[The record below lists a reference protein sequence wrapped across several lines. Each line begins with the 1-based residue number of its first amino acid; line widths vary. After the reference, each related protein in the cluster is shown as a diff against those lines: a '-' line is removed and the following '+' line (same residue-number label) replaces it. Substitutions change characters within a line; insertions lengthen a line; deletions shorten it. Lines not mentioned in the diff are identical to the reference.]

1 MAALDTLRVAY
12 GDLAEVVTGLL
23 DDDGW
28 RPTGCAGWCV
38 RDLVQHH
45 LLDGQRA
52 LVALGTPAGRP
63 PDVDAVSYWA
73 PWQPGTDDAA
83 LHRRQ
88 VRIMSGVWSRL
99 EGLGRIYDAT
109 LRAVLVLG
117 ARAHPAADRA
127 APAAVVAT
135 QGHARTVED
144 LLTTLA
150 VEAAVHHLDL
160 VARLDA
166 PGPAAAPLGAVRA
179 TLEGLLGAP
188 GRSGWSDERWALV
201 GTGRAEPTAA
211 ELAELGPAAGRLPL
225 FG

>member
-1 MAALDTLRVAY
+1 VTAPLETLRVAY
-12 GDLAEVVTGLL
+12 QDLTRLVTGLT

-52 LVALGTPAGRP
+52 LVALATPAGRAA
-63 PDVDAVSYWA
+63 DTDAVTYWA
-73 PWQPGTDDAA
+73 DWRPGTDAA
-83 LHRRQ
+83 GLHRRQ

-99 EGLGRIYDAT
+99 EGLGRMYAET
-109 LRAVLVLG
+109 LAAVLVAAG
-117 ARAHPAADRA
+117 RADPAE
-127 APAAVVAT
+127 VVAT
-135 QGHARTVED
+135 QGHAVRVDD

-160 VARLDA
+160 VAGLDA
-166 PGPAAAPLGAVRA
+166 PGPGAGPLRAVRA
-179 TLEGLLGAP
+179 TLDGLLGVP
-188 GRSGWSDERWALV
+188 GPAAWSDERWALL
-201 GTGRAEPTAA
+201 GTGRASPTAA
-211 ELAELGPAAGRLPL
+211 EREELGPAAERLPL

>member
-1 MAALDTLRVAY
+1 MAAVDTLRVAY
-12 GDLAEVVTGLL
+12 GDLAEVVTRLS

-99 EGLGRIYDAT
+99 EGLARIYAET
-109 LRAVLVLG
+109 LRAVLVL
-117 ARAHPAADRA
+117 ADRSE
-127 APAAVVAT
+127 PATVVAT
-135 QGHARTVED
+135 QGHALTVED
-144 LLTTLA
+144 LLRTLA

-160 VARLDA
+160 VAHLDA
-166 PGPAAAPLGAVRA
+166 PGPGAAPLRAVRA
-179 TLEGLLGAP
+179 TLDGLLGTP
-188 GRSGWSDERWALV
+188 GPAGWADERWAVV
-201 GTGRAEPTAA
+201 GTGRADPTPA